1 MSEAEAAEAETTT
14 TDATAAEATEST
26 ETQDTASD
34 AGQEG
39 GEKAD
44 ASDKGEDKA
53 EDADKAATDAEPFT
67 VAVPEG
73 FEDFSGEFEAFSTD
87 MDAWLKAN
95 PDATPAEALQ
105 EAAARQA
112 KSVKDGSET
121 AAQEHEAQ
129 VDEWAEQT
137 KADKEIGGDAFD
149 ENVAIAKTAIDT
161 FGTPELK
168 ALLQQSGLGSHPEVI
183 RFAKNAGAALQDGKV
198 HGSGDEGGGVS
209 GSSLNTRYPSSK
221 SSG

>member
-26 ETQDTASD
+26 ETQDTALD
-34 AGQEG
+34 AGREDG
-39 GEKAD
+39 
-44 ASDKGEDKA
+44 DKA

-95 PDATPAEALQ
+95 PDATPAQALQ

-112 KSVKDGSET
+112 RSVKDGSEA